1 MIATR
6 FSGRADRYTEQD
18 ESRTRAM
25 PNDRVQLRP
34 PRRLLAASAAVC
46 TKTQKL
52 LRVKE
57 LDPRVC
63 VIDAFSVPS
72 VLILVFDLLCLSRR
86 SPNFLLLLL
95 PPKHCFANALHR
107 ALGHFSR
114 LIRTVVENLQHA
126 LRILLPLHPSL
137 ADRRNPLDQIRR
149 HRVFAFDAANPRGR
163 ASLAHPFQPAR
174 LFRREQFMP
183 VIHRTNIRV
192 SRIGTALPCRVR
204 YHHFRFRANVRVAFA
219 QRDRIPIT
227 LRHLPPVQPR
237 YPRRLRQ
244 HRLRLREYFL
254 EKSPE
259 RAVCLLELTKIRELF
274 PIEVRILSKVLKL

>member
-95 PPKHCFANALHR
+95 PPKHRLPHSLHCPLR
-107 ALGHFSR
+107 HFPR

-126 LRILLPLHPSL
+126 LRMLLVIHAPL

-149 HRVFAFDAANPRGR
+149 HRLFAFDAANPRGR
-163 ASLAHPFQPAR
+163 ASVAHPFQPSR
-174 LFRREQFMP
+174 LFRRNPYMP
-183 VIHRTNIRV
+183 
-192 SRIGTALPCRVR
+192 
-204 YHHFRFRANVRVAFA
+204 
-219 QRDRIPIT
+219 
-227 LRHLPPVQPR
+227 
-237 YPRRLRQ
+237 
-244 HRLRLREYFL
+244 
-254 EKSPE
+254 
-259 RAVCLLELTKIRELF
+259 
-274 PIEVRILSKVLKL
+274 